1 MANFTLETNRNTAI
15 QNIPR
20 LTFQLPQ
27 STSGVNPSTTTPIL
41 FCQIGCQLDFEFKNI
56 NSAKLTN
63 DGTYFTITPTDNSN
77 NYINWNG
84 SGASGQN
91 MIRFD
96 LKEIKFSAPAKD
108 VVNSITYNRSIQFYL
123 TFINTTYPN
132 IMIVI
137 TIIGQSNN
145 VGNALTDG
153 FILMNSLTPQI
164 PLKNDTKN
172 ITNMKNVNLGK
183 LLPTNKSFFS
193 TLIDTNSIQYISMT
207 RIIDIPQTFLD
218 TLISRVLNGPDDY
231 ASKVNKYTQQIPS
244 NPPGTIIFYTENIKP
259 INSDE
264 AIVCNANCDQ
274 VVGNAALL
282 QPEFGTS
289 TTTTVR
295 GAITTRSRTISQTLP
310 KVLEEECEEEFI
322 YPGSRT
328 AVNVKGGGSS
338 TSADT
343 SNEKKLTPEEIK
355 NSTTQGILIGLFI
368 TLIILCTVAIFFF
381 LTKAAKLNFSDIF
394 SAQLWLNPG
403 NIPCII
409 VTFIG
414 FFAIASCFTAALFK
428 INEESN
434 KDISEQ
440 KIKIK
445 SWELFLIGFCI
456 WIVCILLLFLQSKYS
471 FGNEIFGNS
480 NEIESFDRLRSRIIS
495 DYSSNP
501 STFSRSGS
509 SGRDNLLE
517 ASRIYNNLSPNQKA
531 IINRN
536 NPQLASLL
544 GSNSKLIQGL
554 SSQSTTVDSKGL
566 GNLMQ
571 SLEKNPVLVTPKI
584 LKGFDGL
591 KAINPKLKEMDVKVG
606 SPIPPGLRAYVDS
619 KKLKF

>member
-20 LTFQLPQ
+20 LTFELPQ
-27 STSGVNPSTTTPIL
+27 STSGANPSTNTPIL
-41 FCQIGCQLDFEFKNI
+41 FCQIGCQLDFEFKDI
-56 NSAKLTN
+56 SSAKLTN

-84 SGASGQN
+84 TGASGQN
-91 MIRFD
+91 MIRFN

-137 TIIGQSNN
+137 SIIGQANN

-153 FILMNSLTPQI
+153 FVLMNSLTPQI

-172 ITNMKNVNLGK
+172 VTNLKNVNLGK

-193 TLIDTNSIQYISMT
+193 TLINTNSIQYISMT

-218 TLISRVLNGPDDY
+218 TLISRVLNGPADY
-231 ASKVNKYTQQIPS
+231 QSKVNKYTQQIPS

-259 INSDE
+259 INSDQ
-264 AIVCNANCDQ
+264 AIVCNSNCDQ
-274 VVGNAALL
+274 VVGNASLL

-289 TTTTVR
+289 TTVR
-295 GAITTRSRTISQTLP
+295 GASTISSRTVATLSQ
-310 KVLEEECEEEFI
+310 KVPAEECEEEFL
-322 YPGSRT
+322 YPGLRT
-328 AVNVKGGGSS
+328 GVNVKGGGSS

-343 SNEKKLTPEEIK
+343 SNMKELTNEE
-355 NSTTQGILIGLFI
+355 TTQGILIGLFI
-368 TLIILCTVAIFFF
+368 VFIILGTGIIFLF
-381 LTKAAKLNFSDIF
+381 LTKAAKVGIWDIF
-394 SAQLWLNPG
+394 SRQLWLNPA
-403 NIPCII
+403 NIPWII

-414 FFAIASCFTAALFK
+414 FLAISSCFTAALFK

-434 KDISEQ
+434 KDMSEQ

-456 WIVCILLLFLQSKYS
+456 WFVCVIVLFLQSKYS
-471 FGNEIFGNS
+471 FGTESFGNS
-480 NEIESFDRLRSRIIS
+480 NEIESFNRLRSRIIS
-495 DYSSNP
+495 DYSSNQ
-501 STFSRSGS
+501 STFSSPGS
-509 SGRDNLLE
+509 SGRTNLLE
-517 ASRIYNNLSPNQKA
+517 ASRIYNNLSPSQKA
-531 IINRN
+531 IININ

-554 SSQSTTVDSKGL
+554 SNKSRTVDSKVL

-584 LKGFDGL
+584 LQGFDGL
-591 KAINPKLKEMDVKVG
+591 KAINPKLKEMDVNVG
-606 SPIPPGLRAYVDS
+606 SPVPPGLKAYVDS
-619 KKLKF
+619 KKEKF